1 LNPSDVSK
9 VEMVRKS
16 LAHVSLF
23 GNKSNVEIPPLC
35 PEGTTVETQRV
46 YGNSQKI
53 PVDVVIAGVYTT

>member
-1 LNPSDVSK
+1 
-9 VEMVRKS
+9 MVRKS

-46 YGNSQKI
+46 YGNSQNI
-53 PVDVVIAGVYTT
+53 PVDVFIAGVYIK